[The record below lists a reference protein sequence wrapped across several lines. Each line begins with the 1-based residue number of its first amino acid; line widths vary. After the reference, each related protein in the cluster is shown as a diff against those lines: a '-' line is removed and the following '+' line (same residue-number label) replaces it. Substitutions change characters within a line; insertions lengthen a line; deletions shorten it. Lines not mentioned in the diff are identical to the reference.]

1 MAIEVKD
8 FQKDVIE
15 KSKEVPVLVDFWADW
30 CGPCKILGPVLEKL
44 AAESNGDW
52 ELAKVDTDKN
62 QQLATQY
69 GIRGIPNCKL
79 FSKGKVINEFTGALP
94 EHHVR
99 VWLKKSIPGKF
110 ADQIEKAKKLLADG
124 SITDARVILENVL
137 AGDMNN
143 SDVKALLSKILLFEN
158 PKEAIRLAETVE
170 STSDYYELAESV
182 KSIWELLEKQTNPD
196 LLPDSQIKNSYLSAI
211 NEIKKQN
218 FDSALEKFI
227 DIIRNDRQY
236 DDDGSR
242 KACIAIFR
250 YLGEEHNIT
259 RKHRKDFG
267 SALYI

>member
-1 MAIEVKD
+1 MEVKE

-15 KSKEVPVLVDFWADW
+15 KSNEVPVLVDFWAEW

-44 AAESNGDW
+44 AGEANGDW

-62 QQLATQY
+62 QQLAAQY

-99 VWLKKSIPGKF
+99 EWLKKSIPGKF
-110 ADQIEKAKKLLADG
+110 ADQIENAKKLLADG
-124 SITDARVILENVL
+124 NITDAKIILENVH

-143 SDVKALLSKILLFEN
+143 SDVNALLSKILLFED
-158 PKEAIRLAETVE
+158 PKEATRLAETVDPSSE
-170 STSDYYELAESV
+170 YYELAESV
-182 KSIWELLEKQTNPD
+182 KSICDLLEKNANPG
-196 LLPDSQIKNSYLSAI
+196 LLPDSQIKNSYLFAI

-218 FDSALEKFI
+218 FDMALEKFI
-227 DIIRNDRQY
+227 DIIRNDRHY

-242 KACIAIFR
+242 KACIAIFK
-250 YLGEEHNIT
+250 YLGEEHSIT
-259 RKHRKDFG
+259 LKHRKDFG
-267 SALYI
+267 SALYV

>member
-1 MAIEVKD
+1 MEVKE

-15 KSKEVPVLVDFWADW
+15 KSNEVPVLVDFWAEW

-44 AAESNGDW
+44 AGEANGDW

-62 QQLATQY
+62 QQLAAQY

-99 VWLKKSIPGKF
+99 EWLKKSIPGKF
-110 ADQIEKAKKLLADG
+110 ADQIENAKKLLADG
-124 SITDARVILENVL
+124 NITDAKIILENVH

-143 SDVKALLSKILLFEN
+143 SDVNALLSKILLFED
-158 PKEAIRLAETVE
+158 PKEATRLAETV
-170 STSDYYELAESV
+170 D
-182 KSIWELLEKQTNPD
+182 PG
-196 LLPDSQIKNSYLSAI
+196 LLPDSQIKNSYLFAI

-218 FDSALEKFI
+218 FDMALEKFI

-242 KACIAIFR
+242 KACIAIFK
-250 YLGEEHNIT
+250 YLGEEHSIT
-259 RKHRKDFG
+259 LKHRKDFG
-267 SALYI
+267 SALYV